1 MRLSS
6 GLYVHMYTHVLAH
19 TCAHVHRHRE
29 AQRLEWHRRDRD
41 RAVGQKCCLSLF
53 SKRDRLFWVILLP
66 LGLPPLPLPGSCG
79 LCFLLND
86 EETPVAGYTEQ
97 LRQLR
102 GSSLKARG
110 AMTHWWSSGA
120 VNTNEGT
127 FTPRESQALLL
138 RKPLAKYKKSFFSLK
153 IEMAVI
159 AE

>member
-1 MRLSS
+1 M
-6 GLYVHMYTHVLAH
+6 
-19 TCAHVHRHRE
+19 
-29 AQRLEWHRRDRD
+29 
-41 RAVGQKCCLSLF
+41 
-53 SKRDRLFWVILLP
+53 
-66 LGLPPLPLPGSCG
+66 PLPGSCG

-120 VNTNEGT
+120 VNANEGT